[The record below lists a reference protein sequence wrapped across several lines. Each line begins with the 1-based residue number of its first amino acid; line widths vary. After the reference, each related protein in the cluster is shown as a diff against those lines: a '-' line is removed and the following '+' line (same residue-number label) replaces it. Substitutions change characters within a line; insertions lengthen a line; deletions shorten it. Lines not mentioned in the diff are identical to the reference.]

1 MLQIAIFV
9 SVTLLDLNVLPIF
22 DNIIEMIVVFGDS
35 KLNDLSGYC
44 WNLILQN
51 GSLFSPIL
59 EFCIPFPKAIFA

>member
-1 MLQIAIFV
+1 MWIMV
-9 SVTLLDLNVLPIF
+9 DDLLETV
-22 DNIIEMIVVFGDS
+22 VVFLDS
-35 KLNDLSGYC
+35 NLNDLGGYC